1 MIGGADIKEMARL
14 DQKSAEKFI
23 TGLRDLCEAVRIFP
37 APVIA
42 RMPGWCLGGG
52 LEVAAAC
59 DFRIAGYDAKFGMP
73 EVRVGIPSVIHA
85 ALLPR
90 LIGWGR
96 ARWLIMT
103 AETIDAAT
111 ALAWGLVD
119 VVAPEGGL
127 DAAVEKLVEALLKCR
142 PGGAARA
149 KSPAAAMGRIAADGI
164 DQSERRRIRPFVP
177 DRRADTADAGVH
189 RPEAVTGQIA
199 VGNENRGRRS
209 RHFVIRPMCSCHR
222 SNPLQNFALHHMI
235 YVISSLPFPME
246 AFMATTSDPVVI
258 VSAARTPLGRFMGE
272 LSPFSAHQLGSHVI
286 AASLERAGVSPE
298 RIDEVFMGCVLP
310 AGQGQAPARQAA
322 RGAGL
327 PDATGATTINKV
339 CGSGMKATMLA
350 HDIIH
355 AGSAD
360 IVVSGGMESMTNAP
374 YLLAKARGG
383 YRAGH
388 DRIIDHMLLDGLEDA
403 YEAGRSMGDFGE
415 ATAEAYQ
422 FTRKDQDAYAMETL
436 TRARKAV
443 EGGAFKAEIAPLTVK
458 DKTGSRIVGNDEI
471 PLKVDPAKIPGLKP
485 AFRANGTITPAASSA
500 NADGA
505 AALVLA
511 KRSLADRD
519 GLPALA
525 EIKAHATHSQE
536 PQWFTTAP
544 IPAIRKVLD
553 KAGWSVGDVDL
564 FEINEAFAV
573 VAMAAQRDLGIPR
586 EKLNINGGA
595 CALGHPIGATGARL
609 IVTLLHALEA
619 KNLKRGVAALCIGG
633 GEATAIAVERIS
645 S

>member
-1 MIGGADIKEMARL
+1 M
-14 DQKSAEKFI
+14 
-23 TGLRDLCEAVRIFP
+23 
-37 APVIA
+37 
-42 RMPGWCLGGG
+42 
-52 LEVAAAC
+52 
-59 DFRIAGYDAKFGMP
+59 
-73 EVRVGIPSVIHA
+73 
-85 ALLPR
+85 
-90 LIGWGR
+90 
-96 ARWLIMT
+96 
-103 AETIDAAT
+103 
-111 ALAWGLVD
+111 LA
-119 VVAPEGGL
+119 
-127 DAAVEKLVEALLKCR
+127 
-142 PGGAARA
+142 
-149 KSPAAAMGRIAADGI
+149 
-164 DQSERRRIRPFVP
+164 
-177 DRRADTADAGVH
+177 
-189 RPEAVTGQIA
+189 
-199 VGNENRGRRS
+199 
-209 RHFVIRPMCSCHR
+209 
-222 SNPLQNFALHHMI
+222 
-235 YVISSLPFPME
+235 
-246 AFMATTSDPVVI
+246 MATTFDPVVI
-258 VSAARTPLGRFMGE
+258 VSAARTPLGRFMGD

-286 AASLERAGVSPE
+286 AASLERAKLSPE

-383 YRAGH
+383 YRVGH
-388 DRIIDHMLLDGLEDA
+388 DRVVDHMLLDGLEDA

-422 FTRKDQDAYAMETL
+422 FTRSDQDTYAMETL

-443 EGGAFKAEIAPLTVK
+443 EGGAFKAEIIPLTVK
-458 DKTGSRIVGNDEI
+458 EKAGPRTVGNDEI
-471 PLKVDPAKIPGLKP
+471 PMKVDPAKIPGLKP
-485 AFRANGTITPAASSA
+485 AFRQNGTITPAASSA

-511 KRSLADRD
+511 RRSLADQD

-525 EIKAHATHSQE
+525 QIKAHATHSQE

-586 EKLNINGGA
+586 DKLNVNGGA

-619 KNLKRGVAALCIGG
+619 RNLKRGVAALCIGG
-633 GEATAIAVERIS
+633 GEATAIAVERIATR
-645 S
+645 